1 MTGRLSVGADL
12 SSAVPLRTNLG
23 LAFTG
28 MYPLGQGFV
37 IQTEDLTASPFTSCH
52 SCLWPSGLC
61 LSISSFPSG

>member
-37 IQTEDLTASPFTSCH
+37 IQTEDLK
-52 SCLWPSGLC
+52 
-61 LSISSFPSG
+61 